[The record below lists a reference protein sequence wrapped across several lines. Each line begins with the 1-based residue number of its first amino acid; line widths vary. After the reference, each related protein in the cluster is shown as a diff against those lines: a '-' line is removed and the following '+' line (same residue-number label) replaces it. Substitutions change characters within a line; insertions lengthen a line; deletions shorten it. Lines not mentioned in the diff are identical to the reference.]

1 MVMLQ
6 LQCRIINMA
15 NGYLMMSQLLS
26 QSLHQ
31 TTQCAWSANQ
41 SSFPCTCIM
50 FWLMRIWFFKQWR
63 FLECIYICM
72 PVATEF
78 LFHAILFFCSDCGVF
93 SMKNFVPQFHSQYI
107 LYYLSRKSSQLV
119 SLSFTTTGAHQFHNQ
134 FYLNMNTPQLVSL

>member
-1 MVMLQ
+1 MDISWCL
-6 LQCRIINMA
+6 NF
-15 NGYLMMSQLLS
+15 YH
-26 QSLHQ
+26 SLYIKPHSVLGVP
-31 TTQCAWSANQ
+31 TKVAFLVHILFC
-41 SSFPCTCIM
+41 F
-50 FWLMRIWFFKQWR
+50 MRIWFFKQWR
-63 FLECIYICM
+63 FLECICM
-72 PVATEF
+72 PVATKF

>member
-1 MVMLQ
+1 MDISWCL
-6 LQCRIINMA
+6 NF
-15 NGYLMMSQLLS
+15 YH
-26 QSLHQ
+26 SLYIKPHSVLGVP
-31 TTQCAWSANQ
+31 TKVA
-41 SSFPCTCIM
+41 FLVHIL
-50 FWLMRIWFFKQWR
+50 FYFMRIWFFKQWR
-63 FLECIYICM
+63 FLECICM
-72 PVATEF
+72 PVATKF